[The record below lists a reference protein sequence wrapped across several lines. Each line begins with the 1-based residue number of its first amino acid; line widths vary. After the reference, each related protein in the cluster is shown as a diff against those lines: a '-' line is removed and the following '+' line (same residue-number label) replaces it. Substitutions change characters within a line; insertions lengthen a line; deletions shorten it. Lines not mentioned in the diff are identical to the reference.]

1 MRNFRRF
8 ELHKG
13 NKEKFWEI
21 RRYDK
26 TLYFKEGNIKRK
38 AGEKE
43 PTVKPDEKKDFR
55 QAQLAYDK
63 EIQRKLKLG
72 YVEVDRPSAPSE
84 DVEFQAIRLV
94 SLDAKH
100 TLDLNEAQTT
110 KILNFMI
117 DKLVFNK
124 HTPVLNISK
133 WWRRTLHR
141 SDYES
146 FSDIDTLS
154 EDYCTYFDKWM
165 NLSKRDRDYNEEEN
179 IPLFKYTDPQYWI
192 ITEGECQQII
202 QSIQSEI
209 TKRREK
215 LDADEK
221 KSSPYFRLKEAWL
234 NFHINAQQSGGYQV
248 IPCSLQFHST
258 KHGHSFFMDTR
269 SWNDVYNTLL
279 SLDIWD
285 RAQPEYLQQEF
296 GSVESFLVN
305 QLLEEWDIDEEPI
318 NPDSST
324 QDNVVQQLLN
334 IEDEVNEAYRLM
346 LRSKNPK
353 KEYAGATVL
362 SNGFR
367 WNASSVKTLS
377 KTLESMDDDI
387 FTERLEDFYAE
398 EVLLRVDEPHL
409 DGNLDLETQRVVNEI
424 LNDACHLLNH
434 AHQNI
439 HNTDEELLPSAE
451 DEHGDAF
458 EFDTLEAMLT
468 VLHHLYP
475 DILDHEVISDEQI
488 LQDYTHRPAGL
499 DEELMESWRHL
510 LPDSFDCVDLLQGYR
525 AFRQAQAEIES
536 YYDTAKDFCLQYL
549 EEASQAMKF
558 QSELASLRRKM
569 LKSESNTMGQVLL
582 YKLNDLSEPWIL
594 TPSELAIIIEAAY
607 QAEQKDALILD
618 LMKFFNTAAD
628 ADGCTLLSTSN
639 H

>member
-1 MRNFRRF
+1 MVLT
-8 ELHKG
+8 E
-13 NKEKFWEI
+13 
-21 RRYDK
+21 
-26 TLYFKEGNIKRK
+26 
-38 AGEKE
+38 
-43 PTVKPDEKKDFR
+43 
-55 QAQLAYDK
+55 QLAYDK
-63 EIQRKLKLG
+63 EIQRKLTLG
-72 YVEVDRPSAPSE
+72 YVEVDRPSTPSE
-84 DVEFQAIRLV
+84 DVDFQAVRLV
-94 SLDAKH
+94 SVDGEH
-100 TLDLNEAQTT
+100 TLDLNEAEAT

-117 DKLVFNK
+117 DKLILNK

-146 FSDIDTLS
+146 FSDIDPLS
-154 EDYCTYFDKWM
+154 EDYCTYFDKWLS
-165 NLSKRDRDYNEEEN
+165 LSKRDRDYNEEEN

-192 ITEGECQQII
+192 VTADECQQII

-215 LDADEK
+215 LDADEN
-221 KSSPYFRLKEAWL
+221 KSSPYFRLKESWL
-234 NFHINAQQSGGYQV
+234 AFHINAQKSGGYNV

-258 KHGHSFFMDTR
+258 KHGHSFFMDAR
-269 SWNDVYNTLL
+269 NWNEVYNTLL

-285 RAQPEYLQQEF
+285 RSQPEYQQQDVD
-296 GSVESFLVN
+296 SVESLLIN

-324 QDNVVQQLLN
+324 QDNVVQQLLT
-334 IEDEVNEAYRLM
+334 IEDDVNEAYRLM

-353 KEYAGATVL
+353 KEYADATIL
-362 SNGFR
+362 SSGFR
-367 WNASSVKTLS
+367 WNASSVKSLN
-377 KTLESMDDDI
+377 KTLESMDNEV
-387 FTERLEDFYAE
+387 FTEHLQDFYDE
-398 EVLLRVDEPHL
+398 EVLLRVDESHL
-409 DGNLDLETQRVVNEI
+409 DGNLDHETQRVVNEI

-458 EFDTLEAMLT
+458 DLDVLEATLT

-475 DILDHEVISDEQI
+475 NILDYEVISDEQI
-488 LQDYTHRPAGL
+488 LRDYTHRPAGL
-499 DEELMESWRHL
+499 DEELMETWRHL

-536 YYDTAKDFCLQYL
+536 YYDTAKDFCTQYL
-549 EEASQAMKF
+549 EEAKQAMKF

-569 LKSESNTMGQVLL
+569 LKSESNNMGQVLL
-582 YKLNDLSEPWIL
+582 YKLTDLSEPWIL
-594 TPSELAIIIEAAY
+594 TPSELAIVIEAVY
-607 QAEQKDALILD
+607 QAENKDALILD

-628 ADGCTLLSTSN
+628 ADGCTLLSTGN